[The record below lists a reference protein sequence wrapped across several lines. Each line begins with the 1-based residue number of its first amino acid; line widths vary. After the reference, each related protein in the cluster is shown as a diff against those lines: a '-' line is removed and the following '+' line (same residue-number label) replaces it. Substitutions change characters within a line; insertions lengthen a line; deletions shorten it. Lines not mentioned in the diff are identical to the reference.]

1 MSIGAPTAR
10 RRRPRSVTFVG
21 ALLCGE
27 ALLALLIATFET
39 LSLFMAPN
47 DGLSALA
54 DVERVAVELT
64 QLQVPILAAADGVA
78 ALVAGIG
85 LLRLQRWAWL
95 LAMSIKGLT
104 LAVLLRWYV
113 LGTPLYGPMALS
125 SLIVL
130 VLNQR
135 EIRQTFESSD
145 DAAR

>member
-1 MSIGAPTAR
+1 MSIGVPTAR

-64 QLQVPILAAADGVA
+64 QLQVPMLAAADGVA
-78 ALVAGIG
+78 VLVAGIG
-85 LLRLQRWAWL
+85 LLRLKRWAWL
-95 LAMSIKGLT
+95 LAMSIEGLS
-104 LAVLLRWYV
+104 LAVLLRWYA
-113 LGTPLYGPMALS
+113 LGIPLYGPMALS

-135 EIRQTFESSD
+135 EI
-145 DAAR
+145 